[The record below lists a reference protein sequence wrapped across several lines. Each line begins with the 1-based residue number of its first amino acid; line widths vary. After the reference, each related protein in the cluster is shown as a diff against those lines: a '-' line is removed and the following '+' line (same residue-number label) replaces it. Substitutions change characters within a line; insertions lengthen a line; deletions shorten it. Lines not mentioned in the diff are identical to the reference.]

1 MKTGEWPRGCSLF
14 WFLSNFGMDTSNLLG
29 FTSESG
35 CNTSD
40 FKAYTS
46 KPPTYAQVK
55 GEYAQLAPLYAQLHC
70 RYAQLSKS
78 TKKQPSQKG
87 QLSSAFL
94 FDFSKAWYRK
104 AKTFSNT
111 SPEFRIRFVQVADLA
126 KFDIFFCDRA

>member
-1 MKTGEWPRGCSLF
+1 MKYERLQSIYEQAARLRLVKGE
-14 WFLSNFGMDTSNLLG
+14 
-29 FTSESG
+29 
-35 CNTSD
+35 
-40 FKAYTS
+40 
-46 KPPTYAQVK
+46 YAQLPF
-55 GEYAQLAPLYAQLHC
+55 EYAQLAPLYAQLHC
-70 RYAQLSKS
+70 RYAQLPKS

-126 KFDIFFCDRA
+126 KFDVFFCNRA